1 MFKTLDILIG
11 ATTVILVFSMA
22 VTVVTQ
28 AISSFFGRRGKHLMA
43 GLADLLMQLGIDSRK
58 CAEDIST
65 CVLSHPLIAG
75 ANQRLGSVIQREEFT
90 KLLLDF
96 ASDNGASR
104 AGGRRQEPR
113 STRCCRTTACPIR
126 ARR

>member
-1 MFKTLDILIG
+1 
-11 ATTVILVFSMA
+11 
-22 VTVVTQ
+22 
-28 AISSFFGRRGKHLMA
+28 MA
-43 GLADLLMQLGIDSRK
+43 GLADLLMQLGIDNRK

-75 ANQRLGSVIQREEFT
+75 ANQRLGLVIQREEFT
-90 KLLLDF
+90 ELLLDF

-104 AGGRRQEPR
+104 RWGATPKPR
-113 STRCCRTTACPIR
+113 SPRCCRTTACPIR